1 MQAGLLSSLPNI
13 QQIERELAGSGTS
26 TDDNSE

>member
-13 QQIERELAGSGTS
+13 QKIERELAGSGTS
-26 TDDNSE
+26 TDDNSK